1 MKLHDAVEQNNL
13 PEVKRL
19 LADSSIQANEL
30 NACNDEEWT
39 ALQIAA
45 KLGFLEI
52 VEELLSAGAEVNV
65 ADPDGNDALIFACEG
80 GHTDIAKTLILHG
93 AEIDR
98 EMPNGLTPLLLACQR
113 KQNVILDLLLEAG
126 ANATK
131 AVGGI
136 TPIKKA
142 QRARNNDAIRTLQ
155 AHLQECP
162 DGIMPVSKRPQWTHA
177 ISRTASGSVRVFP
190 TVSRREDVTVDAAVV
205 AASPA
210 VVPLPPTEVDYHSM
224 IERAVQAA
232 MAQQQ
237 TQTDSGAAAG
247 VSADEIQAQRAAM
260 MEAMAAF
267 EKRMQEREIGMT
279 QFLDSQKSY
288 FDQLSRGHQSKY
300 QEKINAVLER
310 ERLVPEELSEEQM
323 AKVMRQVRSELGTP
337 WETEI
342 EKLLEQQQSQ
352 QELHK
357 LEQEIIGKISLRQEG
372 LAASLGQVQVLQD
385 AAASRTDEMYQAHVT
400 KRQRLAEQQDLQT
413 PLTVKVFYNAIEQR
427 LSAKVFSAIQL
438 AAGMIKREDTK
449 RDKAGKFAAK
459 VASGLIGE
467 IPGVGG
473 LLGAF
478 ADFAIEEGV
487 GEAVGR
493 KQDKKYRAASATVGN
508 FKGATK
514 TSELIARRLAQ
525 HYRDHIES
533 QTTLKPETAH
543 KSGQNAADAI
553 YNLLKSG
560 KLRRDEG
567 KIPQLLR
574 AVDIFAQ
581 ENRSFLNAKSGA
593 PAVRNDSP
601 AQQQHVRQLTDDLQG
616 FKAQTEAALKMERV
630 RHAAALRAQKEQQ
643 QQIAD
648 QLHKS
653 GSAGASASPKFSLSE
668 PASLGQAKSHL
679 LKACA
684 PLTQLGIHFSIVRVE
699 EKTLF
704 LDCTAIASQQQ
715 QHYRHLARALA
726 NAFKDE
732 IENVGTI
739 QDDTSKANYLKI
751 QCQDDFARDDLKT
764 FLETCSGLIN
774 APGQAPAAQP
784 THYPKAAAAAPKA
797 GPGLFNAPKRG
808 AAPKS
813 VRGAPTGKRGA
824 MPKAARGSVPV
835 AKRAVSP
842 KSVSGVSEPK
852 PAGPPPP
859 F

>member
-1 MKLHDAVEQNNL
+1 MELHDAVQQNNL
-13 PEVKRL
+13 VEVKRL
-19 LADSSIQANEL
+19 LADPDTRATQL
-30 NACNDEEWT
+30 NICNDEEWT

-45 KLGFLEI
+45 KLGFTTI
-52 VEELLSAGAEVNV
+52 VTELLGAGAEVNL

-80 GHTDIAKTLILHG
+80 GHVDIAKSLILQG

-113 KQNVILDLLLEAG
+113 KQNAILELLLEAG
-126 ANATK
+126 ADATK
-131 AVGGI
+131 SVRGI
-136 TPIKKA
+136 TPLKKA
-142 QRARNNDAIRTLQ
+142 QRARNTAAGKLLQ
-155 AHLQECP
+155 AHIADYP
-162 DGIMPVSKRPQWTHA
+162 DGVTPVSKRPAWAQT
-177 ISRTASGSVRVFP
+177 ISQTASASVRVFP
-190 TVSRREDVTVDAAVV
+190 AASRREDLSVASAA
-205 AASPA
+205 AAAAAPP
-210 VVPLPPTEVDYHSM
+210 PLPLAATQLDYQSM
-224 IERAVQAA
+224 TQKAVQQA
-232 MAQQQ
+232 MEKHQAESSGSVKGAQALYQ
-237 TQTDSGAAAG
+237 T
-247 VSADEIQAQRAAM
+247 M
-260 MEAMAAF
+260 MEYMAAF
-267 EKRMQEREIGMT
+267 EKRMQLREQSLT
-279 QFLDSQKSY
+279 DFLGSQEAY
-288 FDQLSRGHQSKY
+288 FKQLSQSY
-300 QEKINAVLER
+300 QTTYHEKLNAILDR
-310 ERLVPEELSEEQM
+310 EKLVPESLSEEQM

-352 QELHK
+352 HELHK

-372 LAASLGQVQVLQD
+372 LAASLGQVRVLQD
-385 AAASRTDEMYQAHVT
+385 AAASRTDEMYQAHVA

-467 IPGVGG
+467 IPGIGG

-487 GEAVGR
+487 GAAVGSA
-493 KQDKKYRAASATVGN
+493 QDKKYRAASATVGN

-553 YNLLKSG
+553 YNFLKSG
-560 KLRRDEG
+560 QLRRDEG

-574 AVDIFAQ
+574 AVDTYAQ
-581 ENRSFLNAKSGA
+581 KNRGFLNEKSGPA
-593 PAVRNDSP
+593 AVRNDSP
-601 AQQQHVRQLTDDLQG
+601 AQQQHVKQLADDLKGLQE
-616 FKAQTEAALKMERV
+616 KTEAALQIERL
-630 RHAAALRAQKEQQ
+630 RNDAALRAQREHHQQ
-643 QQIAD
+643 MAD
-648 QLHKS
+648 QLHKA
-653 GSAGASASPKFSLSE
+653 GSAGATASPNFSLADQSCWNT
-668 PASLGQAKSHL
+668 AKSHL
-679 LKACA
+679 LRECA
-684 PLTQLGIHFSIVRVE
+684 SLTQLGIQFSIAKVE
-699 EKTLF
+699 EKMLI

-715 QHYRHLARALA
+715 QHYRNLARALS

-732 IENVGTI
+732 IQNVGTV
-739 QDDTSKANYLKI
+739 QDATSNANYLKI

-764 FLETCSGLIN
+764 FLETCAGLIN
-774 APGQAPAAQP
+774 APGQAPTQHPIAQP
-784 THYPKAAAAAPKA
+784 KHHPKAATTTRPKA
-797 GPGLFNAPKRG
+797 SPGLFHAPKRG
-808 AAPKS
+808 AAPKG
-813 VRGAPTGKRGA
+813 VRGAPA
-824 MPKAARGSVPV
+824 
-835 AKRAVSP
+835 AKRAAAPNAVRAAPNAKAPARP
-842 KSVSGVSEPK
+842 KMAAAAEAART